1 MNSLVE
7 ARGVSKVYGNSV
19 VLRNVSFT
27 IERGS
32 IVGLIGP
39 NGAGKTTTLRSILGL
54 TSYEGHL
61 TVVGKNPRRGRHRI
75 MERVCFIAD
84 VGILPGWLKVSDA
97 LDYLSYVHPKFNRQ
111 KACAILSATD
121 IPASSLVK
129 ELSKGMLTQ
138 VHLAFVMAI
147 EVDLLVLDEP
157 TLGLDIIYRKTFY
170 QNLLNDYCDRE
181 TTVIISTHQVEEV
194 ETILTHLLFLDEGTI
209 ILDSRMDQLPDLF
222 KEVLVSSEDFE
233 KAEALG
239 PIYSRECLGKRAMIF
254 EHTPMP
260 ILAEFGQVQT
270 PSVADLFMAKR
281 ERAE

>member
-7 ARGVSKVYGNSV
+7 ARGVSKEYGNSV
-19 VLRNVSFT
+19 VLRDLSFT

-32 IVGLIGP
+32 IVGLVGP

-111 KACAILSATD
+111 KACSILSATD

-181 TTVIISTHQVEEV
+181 TSVI
-194 ETILTHLLFLDEGTI
+194 
-209 ILDSRMDQLPDLF
+209 
-222 KEVLVSSEDFE
+222 
-233 KAEALG
+233 
-239 PIYSRECLGKRAMIF
+239 
-254 EHTPMP
+254 
-260 ILAEFGQVQT
+260 
-270 PSVADLFMAKR
+270 PSVTLQWCSVWNGSQACCAIELMA
-281 ERAE
+281 ES

>member
-1 MNSLVE
+1 MNNLVE
-7 ARGVSKVYGNSV
+7 ARGVSKEYGNSV

-97 LDYLSYVHPKFNRQ
+97 LDYLTYVHPKFNRQ
-111 KACAILSATD
+111 KACSILSATD

-181 TTVIISTHQVEEV
+181 TSVIISTHQVEEV
-194 ETILTHLLFLDEGTI
+194 ETILTHLLFLDEGKI

-254 EHTPMP
+254 ENTPAS

-270 PSVADLFMAKR
+270 PSVADLFMAKM
-281 ERAE
+281 E